1 MPVGAHALLGA
12 SSSHRWLVC
21 PPIARLECEIK
32 DRGSV
37 FAEEGTAA
45 HDLSELKLLLQTEK
59 INKRTFSTRFNKFKK
74 ENQYYSKEMDEYT
87 DEYVDRVMEAYNSY
101 PSADIDLEKKVDFS
115 KWVPEG
121 FGTSDVVILA
131 DGVIEIIDLKYGKG
145 VPVDAYQNPQIMLY
159 ALGAYVAYDML
170 YDFDLIKMTII
181 QPRLDSISSFEIP
194 VEELVYWAD
203 NYVAPR
209 AAQAWEGIGEWT
221 ITDDV
226 VKWSKVAGQL
236 RPRAEKNLELI
247 DRYDYQDAPLLDLE
261 EIAEI
266 LDRASEIKKW
276 IEQVEYYALE
286 QVRDKGAK
294 IPGFKLVEGRS
305 IRKITDTTKVAEI
318 LLAEGFDDI
327 YKPQELLPMGS
338 LEKVVGKKNFG
349 ELVSEYVMKPTGK
362 PVLVP
367 ETDKREEIGSAASAA
382 ADFGEY
388 TEGKYIDYSNT
399 FARDY
404 GDSNLKESDLL
415 G

>member
-12 SSSHRWLVC
+12 SGSHRWLVC
-21 PPIARLECEIK
+21 PPIARLESEIE

-45 HDLSELKLLLQTEK
+45 HDLSELKLMYQTEK
-59 INKRTFSTRFNKFKK
+59 INKRTFNTRFNKFKK
-74 ENQYYSKEMDEYT
+74 ENEFYSKEMDEYT
-87 DEYVDRVMEAYNSY
+87 DEYVDRVLEAYNSY

-115 KWVPEG
+115 RWVPEG
-121 FGTSDVVILA
+121 FGTSDVVILS
-131 DGVIEIIDLKYGKG
+131 DGIIEIIDLKYGKG

-159 ALGAYVAYDML
+159 ALGSYVAYDML
-170 YDFDLIKMTII
+170 YDFDTIKMTII

-194 VEELVYWAD
+194 VEELLYWAD

-247 DRYDYQDAPLLDLE
+247 DRYDYKEAPLLEPE

-266 LDRASEIKKW
+266 LDRANEIKKW

-286 QVRDKGAK
+286 QVRDHGAK

-305 IRKITDTTKVAEI
+305 NRKITDPEKVAEI
-318 LLAEGFDDI
+318 LRSAGYDDL
-327 YKPQELLPMGS
+327 YKPEELLAMGE
-338 LEKVVGKKNFG
+338 LEKKVGKKNFS
-349 ELVSEYVMKPTGK
+349 ELVKEYITKPTGK
-362 PVLVP
+362 PVLVV
-367 ETDKREEIGSAASAA
+367 ESDKREEIGSAASAA
-382 ADFGEY
+382 ADFDEY
-388 TEGKYIDYSNT
+388 EEEI
-399 FARDY
+399 
-404 GDSNLKESDLL
+404 DLL